1 MNKYLTEFIGTF
13 FLSLT
18 AILATSGNYSALAPL
33 AIGAVLVG
41 LTGIG
46 WDISGA
52 HYNPVVS
59 LALLIRGKMER
70 GNILYYLAAQGLGAV
85 FAGSIAVFLMQSS
98 LESIPEIEP
107 RQNAG
112 LPATIAEFLG
122 ALAWSTAV
130 LSAVLKNENATRSS
144 LLIGM
149 IVLGLGVAFRDIS
162 GALFNPAIAIA
173 YMIAGMAFWSDLV
186 LYVVGPLLGAGA
198 TASVFYLAD
207 RVQQDEFKI

>member
-33 AIGAVLVG
+33 AIGAVLIG

-70 GNILYYLAAQGLGAV
+70 GNILYYLSAQGLGAV

-149 IVLGLGVAFRDIS
+149 IVLGLAVAFRDIS

-207 RVQQDEFKI
+207 RVQQDEFN

>member
-33 AIGAVLVG
+33 AIGAVLIG

-112 LPATIAEFLG
+112 LPATI
-122 ALAWSTAV
+122 V
-130 LSAVLKNENATRSS
+130 
-144 LLIGM
+144 
-149 IVLGLGVAFRDIS
+149 
-162 GALFNPAIAIA
+162 
-173 YMIAGMAFWSDLV
+173 
-186 LYVVGPLLGAGA
+186 
-198 TASVFYLAD
+198 
-207 RVQQDEFKI
+207 

>member
-1 MNKYLTEFIGTF
+1 MNKYLNEFIGTF

-18 AILATSGNYSALAPL
+18 AILATSGNYSAMAPL

-70 GNILYYLAAQGLGAV
+70 GDMVYYLLAQVLGAL
-85 FAGSIAVFLMQSS
+85 FAGTLAVFLMETS
-98 LESIPEIEP
+98 LRSIPEIAP

-112 LPATIAEFLG
+112 LPAIIAEFLG

-130 LSAVLKNENATRSS
+130 LSAVLKKENAIRSS

-186 LYVVGPLLGAGA
+186 LYVIGPLLGAGA
-198 TASVFYLAD
+198 AASVFYLAD
-207 RVQQDEFKI
+207 KAQKDEY